1 VRREYIFKPTTGNK
15 SLHRDSIDN
24 GVTIINYATSKN
36 LVVKSTLFPQKHF
49 HKYTWTSP
57 EGKTHNQ
64 IDYILIERR
73 LYSSIL
79 DVRSFRESDIDTDH

>member
-1 VRREYIFKPTTGNK
+1 VRREYIFKLTIGNE
-15 SLHRDSIDN
+15 SLHRDSNDN

-57 EGKTHNQ
+57 EGKNHNQ
-64 IDYILIERR
+64 IDHILIDRR
-73 LYSSIL
+73 LHSSI
-79 DVRSFRESDIDTDH
+79 